1 MSVFFYAEGRSLT
14 IPKDTLSK
22 SQYFSNLLKNEIY
35 SEVKITAPD
44 WMPHRS
50 LETYLNYLKTDS
62 VPSLETNSIQK
73 LLWISD
79 YFNDSLLQ
87 EKLIHQI
94 LPLVNKD
101 SALQFLQD
109 ATSKLLSGKYIKPW
123 EQLQKASFEVVSKNL
138 RYIFVNYS
146 ELFDKLDSTVAEN
159 IIEESLSLKFFTGL
173 DHSPMLQRLKSLY
186 GVSGD
191 CGLLQKIEEKIQ
203 DHALT
208 EVFTWNS
215 RLRNLESDL
224 VESPVFYIST
234 TKWQLSLTCRKSLL
248 SISACFKTEQIC
260 DNSVIAVYIQ
270 VIFNNE
276 QGSKS
281 TPKLLLLPLTL
292 LKSAEIREVLLL
304 SPAFSITIN
313 AKVEFLYSALVQEV
327 LLRPE
332 DLLNDELACMPF
344 ECLEFVLGLKHLAVR
359 SEDTVLE
366 IIAKWTDQ
374 QTVRPNESEVE
385 DLLNCVRWDFIST
398 KCLVSSVSTYSSL
411 KDYVVFK
418 KAFKEELENKL
429 MLKHSR
435 HKPRNCY
442 KQDTKESFRGP
453 KDYIETLAQV
463 LLDVEVVQA
472 PQKMNEEV
480 LNEMYSSINQQ
491 ETEIRQL
498 KNRYSSLVDT
508 FEEMP
513 LTPVVDKLGKTD
525 EGFYRVP
532 GRLRNFS
539 GTASGSKKTNYN
551 NRRVG
556 VSPLSAKNNKVGF
569 LLGSLL
575 KKLGH

>member
-1 MSVFFYAEGRSLT
+1 MSVFFYAEGRSLA

-22 SQYFSNLLKNEIY
+22 SKYFCNLLKNEIY

-79 YFNDSLLQ
+79 YFNDSILQ
-87 EKLIHQI
+87 EKLIEQT

-109 ATSKLLSGKYIKPW
+109 ATSKISSGKYIKPW
-123 EQLQKASFEVVSKNL
+123 EQLQKASFEVVTKNL

-146 ELFDKLDSTVAEN
+146 ELFDKLDPLIAEN
-159 IIEESLSLKFFTGL
+159 IIEESLSMKFFTGL
-173 DHSPMLQRLKSLY
+173 DHSPMLQRLKSIY
-186 GVSGD
+186 GVAGNSG
-191 CGLLQKIEEKIQ
+191 LVQRIENKIQ

-215 RLRNLESDL
+215 RVRNMESDII
-224 VESPVFYIST
+224 ESPVFYIST

-270 VIFNNE
+270 VVFNNE
-276 QGSKS
+276 PGSKS
-281 TPKLLLLPLTL
+281 TPKLLLLPLSL
-292 LKSAEIREVLLL
+292 LKSAEIKEVLLL
-304 SPAFSITIN
+304 NPAFSITVN
-313 AKVEFLYSALVQEV
+313 ARVEFLYSALIQEV
-327 LLRPE
+327 LIRPE
-332 DLLNDELACMPF
+332 ELLNDELGCMPF
-344 ECLEFVLGLKHLAVR
+344 ECLEFVLGLKYLAVR

-366 IIAKWTDQ
+366 IIAKWADQ
-374 QTVRPNESEVE
+374 QTISPNENEIN

-398 KCLVSSVSTYSSL
+398 KCLISLVSTFSSL
-411 KDYVVFK
+411 KEYIVFK
-418 KAFKEELENKL
+418 KVFKEELENKL

-442 KQDTKESFRGP
+442 KQDLKECFKGP

-463 LLDVEVVQA
+463 LLDVEIVQT
-472 PQKMNEEV
+472 PQKNEEV

-491 ETEIRQL
+491 ENEIRQL
-498 KNRYSSLVDT
+498 KNRYSSLVET
-508 FEEMP
+508 QEIVS
-513 LTPVVDKLGKTD
+513 TPIVDKLGKSD
-525 EGFYRVP
+525 EGFYRIP

-539 GTASGSKKTNYN
+539 GGRKVNI
-551 NRRVG
+551 
-556 VSPLSAKNNKVGF
+556 SPLSTKNNKVGF

-575 KKLGH
+575 KKLKH